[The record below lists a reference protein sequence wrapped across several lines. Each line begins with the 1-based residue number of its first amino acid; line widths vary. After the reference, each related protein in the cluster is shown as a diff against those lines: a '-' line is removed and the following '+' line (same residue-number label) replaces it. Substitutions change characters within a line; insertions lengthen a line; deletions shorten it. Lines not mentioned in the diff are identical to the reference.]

1 MPVASRNDP
10 KRPDPDALLALSR
23 GETNGR
29 LRVFLGAAPGV
40 GKTFA
45 MLNGARRLK
54 ADGLDVVVGLVET
67 HGRVETQALIEGL
80 EILPRRKVEYLGR
93 ALEEFDIDAALARR
107 PKLIIVDELAH
118 TNAPESRHPKRW
130 QDVEELL
137 DAGVHVWTALNIQH
151 LESLADIVS
160 RITGVAVRETVPDK
174 LLREAAEVVLV
185 DVTPDE
191 LMERLREGK
200 VYLPETAKRA
210 ANNFFTPGNLTA
222 LRELALRRTA
232 DRVDDQ
238 MTDYLKQRAIEGPWG
253 ASERLLACI
262 GPDEVSE
269 RVARRAA
276 QLATAL
282 NASWIGLT
290 IERTSGMGDPAEAP
304 KLAELFGLVER
315 LGGEPMR
322 VQGHDLVEAILGV
335 ARRENVTQIVIAESG
350 TGYFG
355 RMLGR
360 SLPDALRRRAGGVE
374 IHVVASDGP
383 TRERPSLSRLFQT
396 RGLGLE
402 ASAAIGSVAVAVG
415 VGEAL
420 SSVLQL
426 PNLSMIFLTAVLFCA
441 VRLGPRAAVLASLLS
456 FLSYNFF
463 FIPPIYTFT
472 IAEPYELFALL
483 IFLAV
488 AVFTGSLAGR
498 LRDQREAAMRSARDT
513 QSLYDYSRKL
523 TGASS
528 ADDVLWAA
536 AAHLHATLSKR
547 VVLMMVEGETLE
559 LKAAWPPDEKP
570 DSTEETAARWALTH
584 NEPAGYGTGTL
595 PRIAFQFRPL
605 LVARG
610 AIAVCG
616 FEPRRPDQPIGPED
630 ERILTSVLDQTA
642 IALDRAQL
650 AREALKTATLE
661 ANEKVR
667 DVLLDSLSHD
677 LRTPLASIAGAA
689 TALLDLGD
697 KMDEAER
704 RQMLQSI
711 DEETQRLSRFVANMI
726 DMSRIEAGGLKVARD
741 WLDVADVVQG
751 AVERARRS
759 FPAQAVRVSLA
770 ADLPLVRGD
779 ARLIEQVLFNLID
792 NAHKYAG
799 EAPAVLHA
807 RRDGKDVVISVTDE
821 GPGIKPADLERVF
834 EKFYRG
840 GRADGRKPG
849 AGLGL
854 SICRRLVEAMGG
866 TIIAQSPA
874 IKRRGAR
881 FIVRLPAAEPQ
892 RLAAPI

>member
-1 MPVASRNDP
+1 MSSATRNDP

-23 GETNGR
+23 GETSGR

-45 MLNGARRLK
+45 MLNGARRLR
-54 ADGLDVVVGLVET
+54 ADGLDVVVGFVET
-67 HGRVETQALIEGL
+67 HGRAETQALIEGL
-80 EILPRRKVEYLGR
+80 EILPRRKVDYLGR
-93 ALEEFDIDAALARR
+93 TLEEFDIDAALARR

-191 LMERLREGK
+191 LIERLREGK

-282 NASWIGLT
+282 NASWIALT
-290 IERTSGMGDPAEAP
+290 IERPGGTGDPAEAP
-304 KLAELFGLVER
+304 KLSELFGLVER

-360 SLPDALRRRAGGVE
+360 SLPDALRRRAASVE

-383 TRERPSLSRLFQT
+383 ARERPSLRRFLQV

-402 ASAAIGSVAVAVG
+402 AAAAVGSVAIAVG

-441 VRLGPRAAVLASLLS
+441 VRLGPRAAVLAVPAVVSRLQ
-456 FLSYNFF
+456 FLFHSPDLHVHDRRTLRVVRAAD
-463 FIPPIYTFT
+463 IPGGRGVHR
-472 IAEPYELFALL
+472 IAGRPSARPARGSDTLGARYAVALRLFAQAGGRVRRRRRSLGGRRPFARHAGDAVMLL
-483 IFLAV
+483 TV
-488 AVFTGSLAGR
+488 ES
-498 LRDQREAAMRSARDT
+498 EA
-513 QSLYDYSRKL
+513 
-523 TGASS
+523 
-528 ADDVLWAA
+528 
-536 AAHLHATLSKR
+536 
-547 VVLMMVEGETLE
+547 LE
-559 LKAAWPPDEKP
+559 LRAAWPPDAKP
-570 DSTEETAARWALTH
+570 DSTEETAARWALT
-584 NEPAGYGTGTL
+584 
-595 PRIAFQFRPL
+595 
-605 LVARG
+605 
-610 AIAVCG
+610 
-616 FEPRRPDQPIGPED
+616 
-630 ERILTSVLDQTA
+630 
-642 IALDRAQL
+642 
-650 AREALKTATLE
+650 
-661 ANEKVR
+661 
-667 DVLLDSLSHD
+667 
-677 LRTPLASIAGAA
+677 
-689 TALLDLGD
+689 
-697 KMDEAER
+697 
-704 RQMLQSI
+704 
-711 DEETQRLSRFVANMI
+711 
-726 DMSRIEAGGLKVARD
+726 
-741 WLDVADVVQG
+741 
-751 AVERARRS
+751 
-759 FPAQAVRVSLA
+759 
-770 ADLPLVRGD
+770 
-779 ARLIEQVLFNLID
+779 
-792 NAHKYAG
+792 
-799 EAPAVLHA
+799 
-807 RRDGKDVVISVTDE
+807 
-821 GPGIKPADLERVF
+821 
-834 EKFYRG
+834 
-840 GRADGRKPG
+840 
-849 AGLGL
+849 
-854 SICRRLVEAMGG
+854 
-866 TIIAQSPA
+866 
-874 IKRRGAR
+874 
-881 FIVRLPAAEPQ
+881 PQ
-892 RLAAPI
+892 